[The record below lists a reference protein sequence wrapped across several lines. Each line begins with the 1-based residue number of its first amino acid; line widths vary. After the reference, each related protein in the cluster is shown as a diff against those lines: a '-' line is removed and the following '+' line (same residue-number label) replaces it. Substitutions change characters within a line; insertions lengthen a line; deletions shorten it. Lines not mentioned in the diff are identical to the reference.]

1 MGGNGSLP
9 ELRLARPLHRRRR
22 RKKNDETRV
31 TERELELE
39 LKLIS
44 KRQRGWKRFL
54 SAGVSISRSVEARR
68 MSVSCWRGW
77 GISDCYKDRTRSSD
91 ELDTVR
97 SGRIDSANLVLNSSR
112 RCALVWVGLF
122 SVVPIWR
129 MNWALEKRE
138 QKNHTVLTVIIGKLK
153 EDKTNH

>member
-1 MGGNGSLP
+1 MGKERNGWKRVPSGI
-9 ELRLARPLHRRRR
+9 EARAPATYRRR

-68 MSVSCWRGW
+68 MSVSCWRG
-77 GISDCYKDRTRSSD
+77 
-91 ELDTVR
+91 
-97 SGRIDSANLVLNSSR
+97 
-112 RCALVWVGLF
+112 
-122 SVVPIWR
+122 
-129 MNWALEKRE
+129 
-138 QKNHTVLTVIIGKLK
+138 
-153 EDKTNH
+153 